1 MDAAWKPPPP
11 PPQPARPPPATALVP
26 AQVQQRWPQPPAAVS
41 SSAQPSAAAAPPPAA
56 AFTLGEA
63 PTVAAV
69 AAAAQ
74 ALFGG
79 TAAPSGPAAAA
90 LAGALERSLE
100 AHRASAAAGEAVL
113 GAAKRLAEAV
123 DASSHVNPDFATAT
137 FLAASVVLRAAID
150 AGGFSAASALRA
162 LAMLDHARMD
172 TSIHRSAVE
181 AALRG
186 CVADPSQAVVAAQDA
201 GARARTGAGAGG
213 PAAVAALRFYLGAT
227 PALLDVLPAEA
238 VASDVRDMIVGGMRC
253 ASDLRTRR
261 AAQMC
266 AAAALGPRRVLP
278 TSPAAAAAE
287 THAGRVLLEAYF
299 ATCQSLPVGMV
310 DAELHAA
317 TVAAAATA
325 TPASDSAALLGALST
340 ASVAAAA
347 SSQPRTCPHFRALL
361 AAMLHADVDLIPA
374 LCDACA
380 RAVKGMR
387 AQGARREACD
397 VLVSALRGSDDCVRQ
412 VPLATFVQRL
422 TAECAREAR
431 EARERGE
438 GRRVARGWQ
447 LPWPFD
453 WR

>member
-1 MDAAWKPPPP
+1 M
-11 PPQPARPPPATALVP
+11 
-26 AQVQQRWPQPPAAVS
+26 
-41 SSAQPSAAAAPPPAA
+41 
-56 AFTLGEA
+56 
-63 PTVAAV
+63 AAV

-123 DASSHVNPDFATAT
+123 DASSHINPDFATAT

-150 AGGFSAASALRA
+150 TGGFSAASALRA

-186 CVADPSQAVVAAQDA
+186 CVADPSQAVAAAQDA

-299 ATCQSLPVGMV
+299 AMCQSLPVGMV

-317 TVAAAATA
+317 TVAAAAAA
-325 TPASDSAALLGALST
+325 TPASDSAALLGILST